1 LDFILT
7 QEEVMGDMRRRSHAE
22 WCALIQEQRSGE
34 QTVLAFCRERTLAIS
49 AFHYHK
55 RKMREDATAHGFREL
70 TLPGRSGVRLIL
82 EAGTWQVDVQRGFDT
97 TCLREV
103 LRALA

>member
-1 LDFILT
+1 
-7 QEEVMGDMRRRSHAE
+7 MGDTQRLSHAE
-22 WCALIQEQRSGE
+22 WCVLIQEQRAGK

-49 AFHYHK
+49 AFHYHQ
-55 RKMREDATAHGFREL
+55 RKMREETTSHGFREL
-70 TLPGRSGVRLIL
+70 TLSGRRGVRLIL
-82 EAGTWQVDVQRGFDT
+82 EAGRWQVEVQRGFDT